1 MGLNLGG
8 RALDLDTW
16 LAKNG
21 METAELARIVGV
33 SRFVIWK
40 VKTGK
45 PILPET
51 AEKIY
56 FVTGG
61 SVKPASQPR
70 GWVKGRSKKGVC
82 ARGNS

>member
-1 MGLNLGG
+1 ME
-8 RALDLDTW
+8 LDDW

-33 SRFVIWK
+33 SRLVIWK
-40 VKTGK
+40 VKKGK

-51 AEKIY
+51 AQKIY

-61 SVKPASQPR
+61 CVKPLSQPR
-70 GWVKGRSKKGVC
+70 GWVKGRRKKQ
-82 ARGNS
+82 